1 MTDYI
6 RRLVSG
12 NKARFKDGKL
22 HLDLDLV
29 YLTDQV
35 IIMGYPASGI
45 EGLYRNRRED
55 AQKFLNHRHGK
66 NFWVFNF
73 CPVKENSY
81 PASVFDGRIPL
92 DSFVGISAP
101 PLAILPLAAREMRA
115 WLQGSPERVIVLH
128 CKAGKGRSG
137 TLACAYLLSL
147 DDAPKPPSLERNYT
161 AKEWTRIRADELMQ
175 AMPTDDATEDLS
187 DKKLDGIPGALVTE
201 GAPHSDHR
209 SIVESPE
216 AIFSPQPTRPIS
228 PPQRVSTPPP
238 PTTSL
243 SGPLKNVLDLHTSR
257 RMKTPSSPSPKLKQ
271 GVSIP
276 SQRRWLYYWS
286 LLMAGQ
292 GPEDFW
298 PPLSTYKADAPTP
311 KVRITQI
318 RIRMREIAGVKMG
331 LARAANLVLERTG
344 KAHSQADG
352 QGHVWASIARYDDG
366 LVETLEGW
374 ERQTRGEGGAMGRR
388 KSGWEAREGGGS
400 GELRGIFEG
409 EKWDKGK
416 MVRSFAR
423 MGTVSESAVHREH
436 VEKDG
441 KDEKITAYNLTALT
455 DDKWS
460 SIRGGIDTAKVDGV
474 GHANGSVPSET
485 NSIADAT
492 ATQASSDNAE
502 AGVLI
507 DANREV
513 RVKLYMGK
521 VFMGWIWFIPT
532 FHIPSTSTPDPT
544 KILLTRKEIDFPL
557 GIGASLVDV
566 EISISPCS
574 ALEVEE
580 GIIQPPARQ
589 TSEDSREGDGRSE
602 PAGFTVTV
610 QAVTAAA
617 GLGEAVDAK
626 QAAED

>member
-12 NKARFKDGKL
+12 NKARFKDERL
-22 HLDLDLV
+22 HLELDLV

-35 IIMGYPASGI
+35 IVMGYPATGI

-55 AQKFLNHRHGK
+55 VQKFLNRRHGK

-73 CPVKENSY
+73 CPVQENSY
-81 PASVFDGRIPL
+81 PASVFGGRVSRYPFP
-92 DSFVGISAP
+92 DHHTP

-115 WLQGSPERVIVLH
+115 WLQGSSERVIVLH

-147 DDAPKPPSLERNYT
+147 EDAPRPPSLERNYN
-161 AKEWTRIRADELMQ
+161 AQEWARVRADRLMQ
-175 AMPTDDATEDLS
+175 AMLTDRAGEDLS
-187 DKKLDGIPGALVTE
+187 DIKPDGIPATPATPASEDVFHSSH
-201 GAPHSDHR
+201 AP
-209 SIVESPE
+209 SITDTLET
-216 AIFSPQPTRPIS
+216 IFSPQHILS
-228 PPQRVSTPPP
+228 SQHLFTPPP
-238 PTTSL
+238 PTTSF

-257 RMKTPSSPSPKLKQ
+257 RMKTTSPSLKLKH

-276 SQRRWLYYWS
+276 SQRRWLYYWT
-286 LLMAGQ
+286 LLMARQ

-298 PPLSTYKADAPTP
+298 PSLSDYKADAPTP

-352 QGHVWASIARYDDG
+352 QGHVWASIARYDDD
-366 LVETLEGW
+366 LFETLEGW

-388 KSGWEAREGGGS
+388 KSGWEARGGGGS

-409 EKWDKGK
+409 EMWDKGK

-423 MGTVSESAVHREH
+423 MGTVGESAVHREH

-460 SIRGGIDTAKVDGV
+460 SIRGGIDMAKVDGV
-474 GHANGSVPSET
+474 GYVNGSVPSET

-492 ATQASSDNAE
+492 ATQASGDNAE
-502 AGVLI
+502 AGVLV
-507 DANREV
+507 DSNREV

-521 VFMGWIWFIPT
+521 LFMGWIWFIPT
-532 FHIPSTSTPDPT
+532 FHIPSNFIPTPQ
-544 KILLTRKEIDFPL
+544 KFLLARKEIDFHV
-557 GIGASLVDV
+557 GIGAALVDV
-566 EISISPCS
+566 EIIMSP
-574 ALEVEE
+574 LEDCEE
-580 GIIQPPARQ
+580 IIQLPAIQ
-589 TSEDSREGDGRSE
+589 MNEDGDGRSE
-602 PAGFTVTV
+602 PAGFAAATV

-617 GLGEAVDAK
+617 RPGGTINVR
-626 QAAED
+626 QAAEVD